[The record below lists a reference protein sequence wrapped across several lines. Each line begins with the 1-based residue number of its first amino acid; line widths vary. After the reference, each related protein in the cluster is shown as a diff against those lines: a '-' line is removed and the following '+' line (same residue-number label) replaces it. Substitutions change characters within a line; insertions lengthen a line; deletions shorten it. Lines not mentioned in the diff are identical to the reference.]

1 MRTHRPAV
9 KRRRR
14 WNAPPAACHSP
25 GVRGGTTTLVLAV
38 MLLLLE
44 GGCAHLR
51 TGPDEALSGSR
62 GKPSN
67 GWLSRGVHLAD
78 RGPGYEALRTDREG
92 GQHWGAS
99 RLVALVQRLGRALA
113 PRSGGVALRV
123 GDLSGQRGGQI
134 PRHRSHRNGR
144 DVDLLFFARDE
155 ATDVALPAPDFV
167 RYDRALRSRLR
178 PTPLRFDVARNWDLV
193 EGLVRDH
200 QAGVARIFVAEWL
213 RVALLDHA
221 RAHGKDPWV
230 VDRAARLLLQ
240 PGDSLPHDDH
250 FHVRLACTLRE
261 RALGCV
267 DGAPLW
273 PWMIKDWEKGDAL
286 PNDDDAVLDLMEP
299 LTAGTLHGP
308 PDPTRAAAQVCAP
321 PKVVAAVPDF
331 ESLVCR

>member
-1 MRTHRPAV
+1 
-9 KRRRR
+9 
-14 WNAPPAACHSP
+14 
-25 GVRGGTTTLVLAV
+25 
-38 MLLLLE
+38 
-44 GGCAHLR
+44 
-51 TGPDEALSGSR
+51 
-62 GKPSN
+62 
-67 GWLSRGVHLAD
+67 
-78 RGPGYEALRTDREG
+78 
-92 GQHWGAS
+92 
-99 RLVALVQRLGRALA
+99 
-113 PRSGGVALRV
+113 
-123 GDLSGQRGGQI
+123 
-134 PRHRSHRNGR
+134 
-144 DVDLLFFARDE
+144 
-155 ATDVALPAPDFV
+155 
-167 RYDRALRSRLR
+167 
-178 PTPLRFDVARNWDLV
+178 
-193 EGLVRDH
+193 VRDH